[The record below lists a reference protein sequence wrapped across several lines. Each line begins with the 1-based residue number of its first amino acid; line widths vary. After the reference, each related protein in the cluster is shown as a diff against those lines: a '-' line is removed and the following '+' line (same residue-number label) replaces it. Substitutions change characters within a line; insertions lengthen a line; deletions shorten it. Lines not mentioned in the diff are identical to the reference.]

1 MNNPAD
7 ELVIKDEVVM
17 TKRKAK
23 SAEELWTEES
33 LSDVFSAHSSCE
45 IWH

>member
-1 MNNPAD
+1 MSRKKTIINFRTRMNNPAD

-23 SAEELWTEES
+23 SAEEL
-33 LSDVFSAHSSCE
+33 
-45 IWH
+45 